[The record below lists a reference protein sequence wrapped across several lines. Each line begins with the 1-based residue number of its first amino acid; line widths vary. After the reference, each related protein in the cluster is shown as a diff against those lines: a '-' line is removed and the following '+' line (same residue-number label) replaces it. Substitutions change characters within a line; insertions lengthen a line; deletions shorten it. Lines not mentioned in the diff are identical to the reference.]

1 MQGLFDGLL
10 YKLPPLV
17 TDYRDVSNGVIIHS
31 DIAAKHGSP
40 KLHWNNNLDDHRKSY
55 RFPIRQHAYRNL
67 RFLENHLHVAVKL
80 GDEKKVAKIL
90 EESPE
95 LALEL
100 DHEGNTAL
108 HLACFTG
115 RVSIV
120 RLLLATDSQLCLVKD
135 RHERTPLHTAAMK
148 GRVGVIKELLRAC
161 PDCVSQVSST
171 DETPLHAAVRHWQ
184 DKVLELLLDSIQER
198 SDFGDIINKKNCNG
212 NTIIKLLLS
221 ERPNC
226 NGKMDVNAMNNGG
239 FTALDILDALPY
251 GGKKDME
258 IEKILQREGAS
269 RARNLGKSTLE
280 SNNCDSSQKNWDQ
293 SSSSHLQAN
302 WPMKTKHKISR
313 DAYHALLIT
322 AAVFLGI
329 TFHAALN
336 APGGRLVDNIK
347 FKSSSSLGIQVGKQ
361 SSNLLR
367 LFIWFDSIAFI
378 TSAASMIIILIHEIP
393 LKPWMLI
400 SVFSIY
406 GAYICSIMVVSPRD
420 ALPVFLLGSPAILL
434 ASMSKHLALHNHGKR
449 DGNCKNSVKR
459 RALIEKDFGIV
470 IFDGSNNNDS
480 FVE

>member
-1 MQGLFDGLL
+1 MQLQGLFDGLL
-10 YKLPPLV
+10 YKLRRLG

-31 DIAAKHGSP
+31 DIAARHGSA
-40 KLHWNNNLDDHRKSY
+40 KLHWNNNLDDRISY
-55 RFPIRQHAYRNL
+55 GFPIRHHAK
-67 RFLENHLHVAVKL
+67 FLENRLHVAVKL
-80 GDEKKVAKIL
+80 GDEKNVAKIL
-90 EESPE
+90 EESLE

-108 HLACFTG
+108 HLACHTG

-120 RLLLATDSQLCLVKD
+120 RLLIASDSQLCLVKD

-148 GRVGVIKELLRAC
+148 GRIGVVEELLGAC
-161 PDCVSQVSST
+161 PDSVSEVSST

-184 DKVLELLLDSIQER
+184 DKVLELLLRSIQER

-212 NTIIKLLLS
+212 NTVLHHAVSRRHLKIINLLLS

-226 NGKMDVNAMNNGG
+226 NGKMDVNAMNDGG
-239 FTALDILDALPY
+239 FTALDILDALPF

-269 RARNLGKSTLE
+269 RARNLGKLILE
-280 SNNCDSSQKNWDQ
+280 SNNCDSCNESLRNWDR
-293 SSSSHLQAN
+293 SSPNLQVY

-322 AAVFLGI
+322 TAVFLGI

-378 TSAASMIIILIHEIP
+378 TSAASMIIILMHEIP

-400 SVFSIY
+400 SVLSIY
-406 GAYICSIMVVSPRD
+406 GAYICSIMAVSPRD
-420 ALPVFLLGSPAILL
+420 ALPVFLLGSPPILL
-434 ASMSKHLALHNHGKR
+434 ASMSKHLALHSKLLKLLQCLWIR
-449 DGNCKNSVKR
+449 VYQS
-459 RALIEKDFGIV
+459 
-470 IFDGSNNNDS
+470 
-480 FVE
+480 

>member
-10 YKLPPLV
+10 YKLRRLV
-17 TDYRDVSNGVIIHS
+17 TDYRDFSNGVIIHS
-31 DIAAKHGSP
+31 DIAANHGSP

-55 RFPIRQHAYRNL
+55 RFPIRHHAYRNL
-67 RFLENHLHVAVKL
+67 RFLENRLHVAVKL
-80 GDEKKVAKIL
+80 GEEKKVAKIL

-95 LALEL
+95 LAVEL

-161 PDCVSQVSST
+161 PDSVSEVSST

-212 NTIIKLLLS
+212 NTVLHHAVSRRHLKIIKLLLS

-226 NGKMDVNAMNNGG
+226 NGKMDVNAMNDGG

-280 SNNCDSSQKNWDQ
+280 SNNCESSQRNWDQ
-293 SSSSHLQAN
+293 SSSSQLQAN

-322 AAVFLGI
+322 TAVFLGI

-420 ALPVFLLGSPAILL
+420 ALPVFLLGSPTILL
-434 ASMSKHLALHNHGKR
+434 ASMSKHLALHSNMLKLLQWLWIRVH
-449 DGNCKNSVKR
+449 KN
-459 RALIEKDFGIV
+459 
-470 IFDGSNNNDS
+470 
-480 FVE
+480 